1 MEDAAY
7 GALISQE
14 GEVPDFIKLSYLLR
28 RREAYIEKERQGKAD
43 DMHNLKLFIKQKK
56 PHVNAIAAID
66 INARGVLF
74 DIQEAG
80 LAKVFVNINKAGV
93 DFRDYPDVLKEAIS
107 IGRRIQDPLL
117 EFSQLCGPEND
128 ILCLRY
134 HPTPCRTWLVRK
146 GF

>member
-28 RREAYIEKERQGKAD
+28 RREAYIEK
-43 DMHNLKLFIKQKK
+43 
-56 PHVNAIAAID
+56 
-66 INARGVLF
+66 
-74 DIQEAG
+74 
-80 LAKVFVNINKAGV
+80 AKVFVNINKAGV

-134 HPTPCRTWLVRK
+134 HPMQDLVGKEGFLK
-146 GF
+146 GRQLGVHQQGQRDWGGH

>member
-56 PHVNAIAAID
+56 PHVNAIAKRA
-66 INARGVLF
+66 NPAK
-74 DIQEAG
+74 IQYFFSASKELSGKFILTYMPRDKVRHEFITVTPDGSDLGDRILSLLG
-80 LAKVFVNINKAGV
+80 LMKWFEVG
-93 DFRDYPDVLKEAIS
+93 
-107 IGRRIQDPLL
+107 
-117 EFSQLCGPEND
+117 
-128 ILCLRY
+128 
-134 HPTPCRTWLVRK
+134 
-146 GF
+146 